1 MVAPLLSF
9 VPAVAAFA
17 IVPWGDATS
26 EGFLGGWLRPTIA
39 NLNMGILYMLAL
51 SSVGVY
57 GIIMAGYSSG
67 NKYAMLGSLRSS
79 GQVVSYELTL
89 GLSTHGCVDPGR

>member
-1 MVAPLLSF
+1 
-9 VPAVAAFA
+9 
-17 IVPWGDATS
+17 
-26 EGFLGGWLRPTIA
+26 
-39 NLNMGILYMLAL
+39 MLAL

-67 NKYAMLGSLRSS
+67 NKYSMLGSLRSS

-89 GLSTHGCVDPGR
+89 GLSLMGVLIQAGSLNLNDIVLANATPSGTSFRSSLVFLSI